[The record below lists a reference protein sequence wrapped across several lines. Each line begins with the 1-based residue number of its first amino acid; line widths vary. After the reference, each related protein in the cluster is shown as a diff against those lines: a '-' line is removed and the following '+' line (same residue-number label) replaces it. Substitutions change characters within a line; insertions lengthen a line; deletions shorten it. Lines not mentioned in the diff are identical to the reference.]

1 MQKVKEII
9 KCESEA
15 NFKKIKEIA
24 YDVPAPK
31 KVIPFMWS
39 PLHCKPSAMAISSDF
54 IFVGFET
61 GFWIFFILTILF
73 EGRFN

>member
-9 KCESEA
+9 KCEFEA
-15 NFKKIKEIA
+15 NSKNIEEIA

-31 KVIPFMWS
+31 KVIPFMRS
-39 PLHCKPSAMAISSDF
+39 SLQYKPSAMAISSDF

-61 GFWIFFILTILF
+61 GFK
-73 EGRFN
+73 

>member
-1 MQKVKEII
+1 MEKVKEII

-15 NFKKIKEIA
+15 NSKKIKEIA

-31 KVIPFMWS
+31 KVIPFMRS

-61 GFWIFFILTILF
+61 GF
-73 EGRFN
+73 